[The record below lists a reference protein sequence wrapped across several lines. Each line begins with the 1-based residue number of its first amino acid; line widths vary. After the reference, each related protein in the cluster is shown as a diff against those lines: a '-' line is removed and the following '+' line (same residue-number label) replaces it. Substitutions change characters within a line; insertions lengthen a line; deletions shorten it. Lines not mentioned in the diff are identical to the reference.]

1 MDRII
6 LKNIRFYGYH
16 GVYEIEKKVGQDFQ
30 ADIELKTDLKKPG
43 ETDDLEDTV
52 DYSKVYDIIMDINK
66 NNKFNLIE
74 KLADTIASEILFRF
88 NAVTGVT
95 VRIRK
100 PGAVISGEFDWME
113 IEIERARD
121 GF

>member
-16 GVYEIEKKVGQDFQ
+16 GVYENEKTEGQVFH
-30 ADIELKTDLKKPG
+30 ADIVLESSLKKPG
-43 ETDDLEDTV
+43 QTDKLEDAV
-52 DYSKVYDIIMDINK
+52 DYSEVYDIIMDINK

-74 KLADTIASEILFRF
+74 KLAETIACEILSRF
-88 NAVTGVT
+88 NAVVCTT

-113 IEIERARD
+113 IEIERTRD